1 MSKFTYNYYKE
12 IFKTAIDSDYDV
24 ITVKDFFLGNFDN
37 NKKILINRIDVDVRM
52 DRLKIIYR
60 LFKELN
66 IKSSVN
72 LRLHAPTYNL
82 LSIGNINII
91 QNLISIGCE
100 IGLHTELEDLSGYC
114 NIDKKDLLRKEI
126 ELFQTIFQTKIY
138 GTASHGD
145 ITHFNNLDFWMNNSP
160 QEFGLVYE
168 AYDKALWNGST
179 YVSDSEWTNWKTY
192 QNGKLLQGDKSSPID
207 HIRNN
212 VSRLYLLTHPE
223 SWYDKYVYE

>member
-66 IKSSVN
+66 IKSSVY

-192 QNGKLLQGDKSSPID
+192 QNG
-207 HIRNN
+207 NTN
-212 VSRLYLLTHPE
+212 T
-223 SWYDKYVYE
+223 

>member
-1 MSKFTYNYYKE
+1 MSEFTYNYYKE

-37 NKKILINRIDVDVRM
+37 NKKILINRIDVDIRI

-66 IKSSVN
+66 IKSSVY

-114 NIDKKDLLRKEI
+114 NINKKDLLRKEI

-145 ITHFNNLDFWMNNSP
+145 ITHYNNLDFWKENNP
-160 QEFGLVYE
+160 NDFGILYE
-168 AYDKALWNGST
+168 AYDDRLWSNCIYT
-179 YVSDSEWTNWKTY
+179 SDSEWVNWKTY
-192 QNGKLLQGDKSSPID
+192 KNGKLLANDNRDPIE
-207 HIRNN
+207 HIKDNSK
-212 VSRLYLLTHPE
+212 VIYLLTHPE
-223 SWYDKYVYE
+223 SWYYEYIHE